1 MIRLSRQGLV
11 LLLIAGAFPTLI
23 LVYLTFTS
31 DDGYA
36 GEATFQ
42 RLELKFA
49 SKLRELSMDNR
60 ALKKQLSLA
69 RTELTA
75 FEMNVDEPSP
85 KSFNNCANTQQEVPK
100 CEVIHI
106 AIVCSGHKSTR
117 DVVTLIKSVL
127 FYRKNPLHFHFLSDT
142 TAQVILNYLFETWNV
157 PDVKI
162 SFYHAD
168 KVKED
173 IEWIHNKHYSGIY
186 GLLKLVLP
194 KTLPT
199 SLEKVIVLDTD
210 VSFATDIAE
219 LWKMFSFLN
228 GLKVLGLVENQSDWY
243 LGKIWK
249 NHIPWP
255 ALGRG
260 FNTGV
265 ILMNLH
271 VLREMNW
278 MEMWKKIAVK
288 ELETMQYTQLADQDI
303 FNAVLK
309 EHPYF
314 VYHLPCQWN
323 VQLSDNSKSDK
334 CYNQLEEPKIIH
346 WNSPKKFKVENKHV
360 DYFRNLHLAFVEYD
374 GNLLRRELFGCEK
387 SDDANPTGAPEEVSE
402 DECYEFRR
410 EQSLVHRTHLF
421 YLDYKYQPEEYDVTL
436 VTQLSI
442 DRLQMLELLS
452 NCWEG
457 PISLALY
464 VSDAEA
470 QQFLKYAQD
479 SEILTKRKNIGYHI
493 VYKDG
498 QFYPVNYLRNV
509 ALNQSQTSHMFLSDI
524 DFLPMPGLYNHLK
537 SVVSRIDMEKESKA
551 LVIPAFE
558 SQRYRLEFPTTK
570 ADLLKKLDKEEIFTF
585 RYDVWP
591 QGHLPTNYTKW
602 RSTTAMYT
610 VKWERDYEPY
620 IVVKKGIPLFDQRFV
635 GFGWNKV
642 SHAILLDLLEYKFV
656 VLPDAFIIHMPHAP
670 SLEITKF
677 RNNALYR
684 NCLKTLK
691 GEYQRDLSRKY
702 GLKALKYL
710 SVD

>member
-1 MIRLSRQGLV
+1 MMIRMSRQGLV

-23 LVYLTFTS
+23 LVYLTLTS
-31 DDGYA
+31 DDIYTD
-36 GEATFQ
+36 EAVFQ

-49 SKLRELSMDNR
+49 SKMQELSSDNK

-75 FEMNVDEPSP
+75 FELNVDEHSP
-85 KSFNNCANTQQEVPK
+85 KSFNNCVDAQEVPK

-168 KVKED
+168 KVKDD

-194 KTLPT
+194 KILPA

-219 LWKMFSFLN
+219 LWKMFSFLS
-228 GLKVLGLVENQSDWY
+228 GLKVIGLVENQSDWY

-265 ILMNLH
+265 ILMNLR
-271 VLREMNW
+271 VLREMKW
-278 MEMWKKIAVK
+278 MAMWKKIAVK

-323 VQLSDNSKSDK
+323 VQLSDNSKSEK

-387 SDDANPTGAPEEVSE
+387 SEDATPTPQEEVSE

-410 EQSLVHRTHLF
+410 EQSLVYRTHLY
-421 YLDYKYQPEEYDVTL
+421 YLDYNYTPEEYDVTL

-452 NCWEG
+452 NHWQG

-479 SEILTKRKNIGYHI
+479 SEILMKRKNIGYHI

-509 ALNQSQTSHMFLSDI
+509 AVNQSQTSHLFLSDI
-524 DFLPMPGLYNHLK
+524 DFLPMPDLYNHLK
-537 SVVSRIDMEKESKA
+537 SIVSRIDMEKESKA
-551 LVIPAFE
+551 LVVPAFE
-558 SQRYRLEFPTTK
+558 TQRYRLEFPSSK
-570 ADLLKKLDKEEIFTF
+570 AELLDKLDKEEIFTF

-602 RSTTAMYT
+602 RAASSMYT
-610 VKWERDYEPY
+610 VTWERDYEPY
-620 IVVKKGIPLFDQRFV
+620 IVVKKGVPLFDQRFV

-642 SHAILLDLLEYKFV
+642 SHAILLDLLEYKFI
-656 VLPDAFIIHMPHAP
+656 VLPDAFIIHMPHGP
-670 SLEITKF
+670 SLDITKF
-677 RNNALYR
+677 RNNPLYR

-691 GEYQRDLSRKY
+691 VEYQRDLSRKY

>member
-1 MIRLSRQGLV
+1 MNSKQGRQDAEDTRMIRLSRQGLV

-23 LVYLTFTS
+23 LVYLTLTS

-36 GEATFQ
+36 NEAVFQ

-49 SKLRELSMDNR
+49 SKLRELSSDNR
-60 ALKKQLSLA
+60 ALKKQLSLT

-75 FEMNVDEPSP
+75 FELNADEQSP
-85 KSFNNCANTQQEVPK
+85 KSSKNCVDSNQEVPK
-100 CEVIHI
+100 CEEIHV

-127 FYRKNPLHFHFLSDT
+127 FYRKNPLHFHFISDT
-142 TAQVILNYLFETWNV
+142 MAQVILTYLFETWNV

-173 IEWIHNKHYSGIY
+173 IEWIPNKHYSGIY

-194 KTLPT
+194 KILSA

-219 LWKMFSFLN
+219 LWKMFSFLT
-228 GLKVLGLVENQSDWY
+228 GTKVLGLVENQSDWY

-255 ALGRG
+255 ALVG
-260 FNTGV
+260 
-265 ILMNLH
+265 
-271 VLREMNW
+271 
-278 MEMWKKIAVK
+278 
-288 ELETMQYTQLADQDI
+288 
-303 FNAVLK
+303 
-309 EHPYF
+309 
-314 VYHLPCQWN
+314 
-323 VQLSDNSKSDK
+323 
-334 CYNQLEEPKIIH
+334 IIH
-346 WNSPKKFKVENKHV
+346 WNSPKKFKVKNKHV
-360 DYFRNLHLAFVEYD
+360 EYFRNLHLTFLEYD
-374 GNLLRRELFGCEK
+374 ANLLRRELFGCEK
-387 SDDANPTGAPEEVSE
+387 PEEVAPTKEETNTLSE
-402 DECYEFRR
+402 DDECYDFRR
-410 EQSLVHRTHLF
+410 ERALVHRTHLY
-421 YLDYKYQPEEYDVTL
+421 YLDYDYAPSEYDVTL
-436 VTQLSI
+436 VAQLSM
-442 DRLQMLELLS
+442 DRLQMLELI
-452 NCWEG
+452 CKHWEG

-464 VSDAEA
+464 MSDAEA
-470 QQFLKYAQD
+470 QQFLRYAQD
-479 SEILTKRKNIGYHI
+479 SEILMKRKNIGYHI

-509 ALNQSQTSHMFLSDI
+509 AINNTQTSHMFLTDI
-524 DFLPMPGLYNHLK
+524 DFLPMYDLYNHLK
-537 SVVSRIDMEKESKA
+537 SVVSRIDMEKEKKA
-551 LVIPAFE
+551 LVVPAFE
-558 SQRYRLEFPTTK
+558 TPRYRFEFPSSK
-570 ADLLKKLDKEEIFTF
+570 DELLKKLDSGEIFTF

-591 QGHLPTNYTKW
+591 QGHLPTNYTVW
-602 RSTTAMYT
+602 RTATTMYP
-610 VKWERDYEPY
+610 VNWEQDYEPY
-620 IVVKKGIPLFDQRFV
+620 IVVKKGVPQFDQRFV

-642 SHAILLDLLEYKFV
+642 SHAMLLDLLEYKYV
-656 VLPDAFIIHMPHAP
+656 VLPNAFMIHMPHAP

-677 RNNALYR
+677 RNSQVYR